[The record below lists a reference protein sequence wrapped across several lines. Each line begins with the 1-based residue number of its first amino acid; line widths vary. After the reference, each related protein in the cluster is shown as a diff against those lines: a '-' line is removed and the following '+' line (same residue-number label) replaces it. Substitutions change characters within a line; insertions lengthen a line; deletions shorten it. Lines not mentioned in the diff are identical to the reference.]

1 MSEMLQKITVLI
13 LQCRSSV
20 GGVRR
25 VSFLKVKASTSAWA
39 KSCSSSQAALG
50 DDAELSAS
58 DMLLATVLVLR
69 QAYS

>member
-1 MSEMLQKITVLI
+1 M
-13 LQCRSSV
+13 

-69 QAYS
+69 PAYS